1 MWQLH
6 LEAFSVK
13 PHVVKGA
20 CNWKKRTILRLYK
33 QSEYIREI
41 VGTLGGGQ
49 INSLGHS
56 ERKEWVHQH
65 KMAWMSAENNRR
77 ILSMA
82 KSPFT
87 IQLRR
92 LVFLF
97 QFNHKT
103 KTLWEKT
110 QKWWVKYW
118 SVSKI
123 KRPDWILPNQLK
135 LRSAETKISLYQN
148 KVGKNCEDHPEHTT
162 SCVKHSKGSVMQR
175 HCSHWQKTEA
185 AGFILKW
192 TVLLLQLR
200 FT

>member
-1 MWQLH
+1 M
-6 LEAFSVK
+6 
-13 PHVVKGA
+13 
-20 CNWKKRTILRLYK
+20 
-33 QSEYIREI
+33 
-41 VGTLGGGQ
+41 GTLGGGQ

-65 KMAWMSAENNRR
+65 KKAWMSAENNRR

-82 KSPFT
+82 KNAFT

-110 QKWWVKYW
+110 QKWWVK
-118 SVSKI
+118 
-123 KRPDWILPNQLK
+123 ILIGLK
-135 LRSAETKISLYQN
+135 NWKAWLDLTKSAETKISLYQN

-162 SCVKHSKGSVMQR
+162 SCVKHSEGSVMQI
-175 HCSHWQKTEA
+175 HCPRWQKTEA

-192 TVLLLQLR
+192 TVLLLRLR
-200 FT
+200 FTQMQQNI